1 MAYIRKSYNELEEKL
16 REEKQAY
23 YDKVQEHIEN
33 HKRKDKILRIVVGV
47 IGLALTL
54 LLIWMICR
62 PDVSKDVQSRVT
74 NFLMDKHEETSTMEY
89 IFEIPESIRNMPFL
103 LRLLLGV
110 ILAFLRFLWS
120 LVLRIFSPILGP
132 VLRFLMYAIPAM
144 GPLFLGYTWFDAKN
158 RVYSIEEEAEDPI
171 VKALYDG
178 RDVDILQAGLTGE
191 QAALDCLAALDNNC
205 YIFTN
210 LHIPYEGKESETDI
224 VVVTPEGVTIMEVKN
239 HKGVIRGDASDH
251 GLMQD
256 KGHGDE
262 PEDKRFYN
270 PIKQVATH
278 AYRLA
283 GYLRSKNLPIHIR
296 TCVLFV
302 NPESELQI
310 QDRKGVLRECPVF
323 HVNQAKQMLRYL
335 YSGATHLSN
344 RELNQAVKLLEQLMK

>member
-1 MAYIRKSYNELEEKL
+1 MAYIRKSYNDLEAKL

-23 YDKVQEHIEN
+23 YGRVQEHIEKY
-33 HKRKDKILRIVVGV
+33 KRKDKILRMVVGV

-74 NFLMDKHEETSTMEY
+74 NFLMDKREETSAMEY
-89 IFEIPESIRNMPFL
+89 IFETPESIRNMPFL
-103 LRLLLGV
+103 LRLILGL
-110 ILAFLRFLWS
+110 ISTFLRFLQS
-120 LVLRIFSPILGP
+120 LALRIFAP
-132 VLRFLMYAIPAM
+132 VLGLLLRVLMYAIPAM
-144 GPLFLGYTWFDAKN
+144 GPLFLGHVLLDAKYG
-158 RVYSIEEEAEDPI
+158 VYSVEEEAEDPI

-178 RDVDILQAGLTGE
+178 RNVDILQAGTAGE
-191 QAALDCLAALDNNC
+191 QAALDCLAGLDNNC

-210 LHIPYEGKESETDI
+210 LHIPYEDKESETDI
-224 VVVTPEGVTIMEVKN
+224 IVVSPAGLTIVEVKN
-239 HKGVIRGDASDH
+239 HKGVIRGDASD
-251 GLMQD
+251 LELIQD
-256 KGHGDE
+256 RGHGGE
-262 PEDKRFYN
+262 SEDKRFYN

-296 TCVLFV
+296 TCVFFV
-302 NPESELQI
+302 NPDSELQI

-323 HVNQAKQMLRYL
+323 HVNQAKQMLRYV